1 MNKQKVNREIY
12 LDSAASTLPDA
23 DIMEEVKRVS
33 VEFYGNPSSIHREGQ
48 KAKMLLE
55 ESRERVSKLLDCER
69 SEILFT
75 SSASESNSMVLS
87 YPHKKILISSVS
99 HPSVFRFKDRDNV
112 GIIPVDKNGIVDMQ
126 FIDNVLTKEKID
138 LISILYVNNE
148 TGIIQPLEDIIE
160 LVNGRALIHVDA
172 TQSISY
178 LPIPKGIDYLSCSS
192 HKFYGPKGV
201 GILYL
206 KKDRPIKKFIIG
218 DDNERN
224 KRGGS
229 ENVPGI
235 FGASIALERAILN
248 MEQNNI
254 KNVKIQKYFEDTL
267 KKDLDIEIIGKSS
280 KRVGNISNISFK
292 GIKNDLLLFKLDMNG
307 IYASAGS
314 ACSSGSIENSH
325 VLTSMS
331 KSDITIKGSIRFSF
345 GKQNTIEEVDYVCIK
360 IKEIIKE
367 ILNE

>member
-1 MNKQKVNREIY
+1 MDKKDSNREIY

-23 DIMEEVKRVS
+23 DIMEKVREAS
-33 VEFYGNPSSIHREGQ
+33 LEFYGNPSSIHREGQ
-48 KAKMLLE
+48 KAKILLE
-55 ESRERVSKLLDCER
+55 ESRERVAKLLDCER

-99 HPSVFRFKDRDNV
+99 HPSVYNFKDNSN
-112 GIIPVDKNGIVDMQ
+112 ISLIPVNENGIVDME
-126 FIDNVLTKEKID
+126 FIDNILNEEKID
-138 LISILYVNNE
+138 LINILHVNNE
-148 TGIIQPLEDIIE
+148 TGIIQPLEDIVE
-160 LVNGRALIHVDA
+160 LVDGRALIHVDA

-206 KKDRPIKKFIIG
+206 KSNSPIKKFIVG
-218 DDNERN
+218 SDNERN

-248 MEQNNI
+248 REENNI
-254 KNVKIQKYFEDTL
+254 KNKKLQKYFENTL
-267 KKDLDIEIIGKSS
+267 KKHLDIEVIGEDSD
-280 KRVGNISNISFK
+280 RVGNISNISFK

-325 VLTSMS
+325 VLTNMN
-331 KSDITIKGSIRFSF
+331 KNDIILTSSVRFSF
-345 GKQNTIEEVDYVCIK
+345 GKQNTIEEIEYVYKKIIK
-360 IKEIIKE
+360 IVKE
-367 ILNE
+367 ILE